1 MSPTVW
7 MSPAVTSVGPVFF
20 TTMRLG
26 PSPCILMAMSLMLR
40 MMSVTSSRTP
50 AMEENSWRTP
60 SMCTDCTLAPCKEE
74 SRIRRS
80 ALPSVNPK
88 PRSSGSATTV
98 AEHFGSG
105 PGVTW
110 SLFGRISSCQFFWIV
125 TSSPIALSSTRA
137 FRATNGASWEK
148 PAWRQTP
155 AELRLHAPALARPTT
170 VMRNRRH
177 VADRR
182 NGEAGRLQG
191 AQCRFATRPRTR
203 NLHFKRA
210 HAVLLGLA
218 RNILARH
225 LGCVRRRFARPLEAH
240 GAGRRPG
247 NRVALGIGNCDH
259 RIIECRVHVG
269 DARSNV
275 LAFTPPDA
283 DSFFTHS
290 QPFRDPPQRTSHI
303 PELLLLAGDRLGW
316 TFAGPRV
323 GVGAL
328 AANRQTAP
336 MPYTPIATE

>member
-20 TTMRLG
+20 TTMRFG
-26 PSPCILMAMSLMLR
+26 PSPCILMAMSLILR

-88 PRSSGSATTV
+88 PRSNGSATTV

-137 FRATNGASWEK
+137 FRATNGASWEN
-148 PAWRQTP
+148 PAWRQRLPKPDYTRRRLRGRQPLCGIGVTSRIDVMVKPAACKARNADSRPDPGPATCTSRVRMPCSWALRATSSPATWAAYGVDLRDPLKPMVPEDDHAIALPWASVIVIIVLLNDAFTWATP
-155 AELRLHAPALARPTT
+155 EAMFLRS
-170 VMRNRRH
+170 RRRTRT
-177 VADRR
+177 ASLPIL
-182 NGEAGRLQG
+182 NP
-191 AQCRFATRPRTR
+191 FATR
-203 NLHFKRA
+203 
-210 HAVLLGLA
+210 
-218 RNILARH
+218 
-225 LGCVRRRFARPLEAH
+225 
-240 GAGRRPG
+240 
-247 NRVALGIGNCDH
+247 
-259 RIIECRVHVG
+259 
-269 DARSNV
+269 
-275 LAFTPPDA
+275 
-283 DSFFTHS
+283 HS
-290 QPFRDPPQRTSHI
+290 GPHISPQ
-303 PELLLLAGDRLGW
+303 LLLLAGDRLGW
-316 TFAGPRV
+316 TFTGPRI

-328 AANRQTAP
+328 AANRQAAP
-336 MPYTPIATE
+336 MP

>member
-1 MSPTVW
+1 MTMSPTVW

-60 SMCTDCTLAPCKEE
+60 SICTDCTLAPCKEE
-74 SRIRRS
+74 SRMRRS

-98 AEHFGSG
+98 AEHLGSD

-125 TSSPIALSSTRA
+125 TSSPIALSSTHPPPCPPPYAGEGREGV
-137 FRATNGASWEK
+137 GASWEK

-155 AELRLHAPALARPTT
+155 AELRLHAPPLARPTT
-170 VMRNRRH
+170 VVRNRRH
-177 VADRR
+177 VADRS

-191 AQCRFATRPRTR
+191 AQCRFTTGPRTR
-203 NLHFKRA
+203 DLHFKRA

-218 RNILARH
+218 RHILACH
-225 LGCVRRRFARPLEAH
+225 LGRVRRRFARPLEAH
-240 GAGRRPG
+240 GTGRRPC
-247 NRVALGIGNCDH
+247 NRVALGIGNRDH
-259 RIIECRVHVG
+259 RVVERRVHVG
-269 DARSNV
+269 DARGNI

-290 QPFRDPPQRTSHI
+290 RPFRDPPQRTSHI
-303 PELLLLAGDRLGW
+303 PQLLLLA
-316 TFAGPRV
+316 
-323 GVGAL
+323 
-328 AANRQTAP
+328 
-336 MPYTPIATE
+336 